1 MKWLNKPQLLNS
13 TQIHF
18 ERKYSSGCKTGT
30 KTTSSASPP
39 STPAATSNRIIRQE
53 PGPVRLGFIPDEWF
67 TFFFKKT
74 GVSGAGTF
82 AFTFTIF
89 LMSKELFVME
99 HEYYGGLSV
108 AIMCIAAT
116 IKLGPAIAEY
126 LDKEIDAYETAW
138 TDIRN
143 TEVNSLEG
151 LVTHEQKLQWSAEG
165 QLMLIKAKRE
175 NVALQL
181 EAAYRERLMIAYK
194 ETRKRLDYC
203 VSREVVEAAIARRHM
218 ASWVIK
224 EVAKDVTEKIQEETI
239 TKCFEDLQKL
249 AKTFEGLKSPSGSD
263 SSKT

>member
-1 MKWLNKPQLLNS
+1 MKA
-13 TQIHF
+13 
-18 ERKYSSGCKTGT
+18 YSSGCKTDTG
-30 KTTSSASPP
+30 TTSSASPP
-39 STPAATSNRIIRQE
+39 STPAATPNRLIRQE

-89 LMSKELFVME
+89 LMSKEILVME

-108 AIMCIAAT
+108 AILCIAAT
-116 IKLGPAIAEY
+116 KKIGPMIAQ
-126 LDKEIDAYETAW
+126 LIDKEIDEYERTW
-138 TDIRN
+138 TDVRN
-143 TEVNSLEG
+143 NEVNSLES
-151 LVTHEQKLQWSAEG
+151 LVTHEQKLQWSSEG
-165 QLMLIKAKRE
+165 QLLLIAAKRE

-181 EAAYRERLMIAYK
+181 EAAYRERLMTAYR

-224 EVAKDVTEKIQEETI
+224 EVSKDITDKIQAETLS
-239 TKCFEDLQKL
+239 KCFEDLAKL
-249 AKTFEGLKSPSGSD
+249 AKTFEGLKNPSGSD
-263 SSKT
+263 SSKK